1 MVVYFYYME
10 LLDIFVI
17 IEMSVYESDVF
28 VELFV
33 KFGLR
38 FVIDDFDYNFI
49 IFFKEICKVIVEGN
63 KICFFEKNFVIV
75 VLIKIGLFYVGIIG
89 RKNFN

>member
-17 IEMSVYESDVF
+17 IEMSVYESGVF

-49 IFFKEICKVIVEGN
+49 IFFK
-63 KICFFEKNFVIV
+63 
-75 VLIKIGLFYVGIIG
+75 
-89 RKNFN
+89 